1 MNTTNCIEM
10 RALSASDYGEYR
22 PLMAQ
27 LHSLHVAG
35 RPDLFREAEFI
46 TSRERYEQLLA
57 DENALLLGA
66 FQNGALIGFA
76 AGELQ
81 HRSMM
86 MNITSLSVTDLF
98 VAQSARRRGV
108 AAGLLRE
115 LQARAK
121 RAGAVRCDIMVWQF
135 NEDAIAFYEA
145 QGFSVQR
152 SILEKEI

>member
-1 MNTTNCIEM
+1 MNTTNCIEI
-10 RALSASDYGEYR
+10 RALTPADYGEYR

-66 FQNGALIGFA
+66 FQNGTLIGFA

-135 NEDAIAFYEA
+135 NEAAIAFYEA
-145 QGFSVQR
+145 QGFAVQR
-152 SILEKEI
+152 SILEKML

>member
-10 RALSASDYGEYR
+10 RVLTPADYSEYR

-66 FQNGALIGFA
+66 FQNGTLIGFA

-145 QGFSVQR
+145 QGFAVQR

>member
-1 MNTTNCIEM
+1 MNTTNCIEI
-10 RALSASDYGEYR
+10 RALTPADYGEYC

-135 NEDAIAFYEA
+135 NEAAIAFYEA

-152 SILEKEI
+152 SILEKML

>member
-1 MNTTNCIEM
+1 MNTTNCIEI
-10 RALSASDYGEYR
+10 RALTPADYGEYR

-57 DENALLLGA
+57 DENTLLLGA

-152 SILEKEI
+152 SILEKML

>member
-1 MNTTNCIEM
+1 MNTTNCIEI
-10 RALSASDYGEYR
+10 RTLTPADYGEYR

-57 DENALLLGA
+57 DENTLLLGA

-152 SILEKEI
+152 SILEKML

>member
-1 MNTTNCIEM
+1 MNITNSIDI
-10 RALSASDYGEYR
+10 RPLTAADYDAFC

-66 FQNGALIGFA
+66 FQNGTLIGFA

-152 SILEKEI
+152 SILEKML

>member
-10 RALSASDYGEYR
+10 RALTPADYGEYR

-66 FQNGALIGFA
+66 FQNGTLIGFA

-86 MNITSLSVTDLF
+86 MNITSLSVTDLY
-98 VAQSARRRGV
+98 VAEGARRRGV

-135 NEDAIAFYEA
+135 NEAAIAFYEA
-145 QGFSVQR
+145 QGFAVQR
-152 SILEKEI
+152 SILEKML

>member
-1 MNTTNCIEM
+1 MNTTNCIEI
-10 RALSASDYGEYR
+10 RTLTPADYSEYR

-57 DENALLLGA
+57 EEDTLLLGA
-66 FQNGALIGFA
+66 FQNGALTGFA

-108 AAGLLRE
+108 AACLLRE

-135 NEDAIAFYEA
+135 NEDAIAFYEP

-152 SILEKEI
+152 SILEKML

>member
-1 MNTTNCIEM
+1 MNTTNCIEV
-10 RALSASDYGEYR
+10 RALSAADYGEYR

-27 LHSLHVAG
+27 LHSLHVTG

-57 DENALLLGA
+57 DENTLLLGA

>member
-1 MNTTNCIEM
+1 MNTTNCIEI
-10 RALSASDYGEYR
+10 RALSVADYGEYR
-22 PLMAQ
+22 PLMSQ

-66 FQNGALIGFA
+66 FQNGTLIGFA

-108 AAGLLRE
+108 AACLLRE

-135 NEDAIAFYEA
+135 NEAAIAFYEA
-145 QGFSVQR
+145 QGFAVQR
-152 SILEKEI
+152 SILEKML